1 MKKSSKPTQQSNPLN
16 PTGNPGQSGPLG
28 QIGQPGNA
36 GDIEPPSAR
45 QPIKPIVT
53 AGKSFT
59 VPARS
64 ALRKLSTGEPASP
77 FDQLLAEVPDRHLR
91 SFLASVF
98 EEPEVRLV
106 LTTPMPP
113 ATRSRSTA
121 SAYGRGRSGPLNP
134 RLPAQVLG
142 RAASLASYWGAHGE
156 AVRQVL
162 YVATLI
168 RGIECLLAGFVVGPA
183 NLHDV
188 MFTLVLPA
196 LRRLDD
202 TDARLASL
210 LRLALDLGNAD
221 EVDAVYVPHLLDS
234 VGRALQAVQIGP
246 RPEPQG
252 DWRH

>member
-16 PTGNPGQSGPLG
+16 PTGNPGQSGQLG
-28 QIGQPGNA
+28 QTGQPCNA
-36 GDIEPPSAR
+36 GDIKPPSAQ
-45 QPIKPIVT
+45 QPIKPILT
-53 AGKSFT
+53 AGKAFT

-106 LTTPMPP
+106 LTTPLPP
-113 ATRSRSTA
+113 AARSRGTA
-121 SAYGRGRSGPLNP
+121 AAYGRGRSGPLNP

-162 YVATLI
+162 YVATVI

-234 VGRALQAVQIGP
+234 VQRALQAVQIGP

>member
-16 PTGNPGQSGPLG
+16 PTGNPGQSG
-28 QIGQPGNA
+28 QIGEPGNA
-36 GDIEPPSAR
+36 GDIKPPSAQ
-45 QPIKPIVT
+45 QPIKPILT
-53 AGKSFT
+53 AGKAFT

-64 ALRKLSTGEPASP
+64 ALRKLSIGEPASP

-106 LTTPMPP
+106 LTTPLPP
-113 ATRSRSTA
+113 AARSRGA
-121 SAYGRGRSGPLNP
+121 EAAYGGGPRRQLNP
-134 RLPAQVLG
+134 QLPVQVLR

-156 AVRQVL
+156 AVRNVL
-162 YVATLI
+162 YVATVL
-168 RGIECLLAGFVVGPA
+168 RGIECLLAGLVVGPA
-183 NLHDV
+183 SVRDV
-188 MFTLVLPA
+188 MFTLVRPA
-196 LRRLDD
+196 LHRLDD

-234 VGRALQAVQIGP
+234 VQRALQAVQIGP

>member
-1 MKKSSKPTQQSNPLN
+1 MKKSSKPTPQSNPLN
-16 PTGNPGQSGPLG
+16 PTGNPGQSGQLG
-28 QIGQPGNA
+28 QMGQPGNA
-36 GDIEPPSAR
+36 DDIKPPSAQ
-45 QPIKPIVT
+45 QPIKPILT
-53 AGKSFT
+53 AGKAFT

-77 FDQLLAEVPDRHLR
+77 FDQLLDEVPDRHLR

-106 LTTPMPP
+106 LTTPLPP
-113 ATRSRSTA
+113 AARSRGATA
-121 SAYGRGRSGPLNP
+121 TYGDGPRRQLNP
-134 RLPAQVLG
+134 QLPVQVLG

-162 YVATLI
+162 YVATVL
-168 RGIECLLAGFVVGPA
+168 RGIECLLAGLVVGPA
-183 NLHDV
+183 SVRDV
-188 MFTLVLPA
+188 MFTLVRPA
-196 LRRLDD
+196 LHRLDD

-234 VGRALQAVQIGP
+234 VQRALQAVQIGP